1 VKMVRARIGELVE
14 SNRFQMFIV
23 GVIALNAITLGAETS
38 TVLRA
43 NFGPALTVIDHLALV
58 IFTLELAARLYASGW
73 KFFKDPWNVFDFVIV
88 AIALI
93 PTAGPL
99 AVLRSLRILRALR
112 LVAMVPSMRRVVT
125 ALVKSIPGLVSL
137 SGLLLL
143 LVYVGG
149 VIASNLFGDT
159 GDPRFT
165 GLGPTLLTL
174 FQITTG
180 DGWSDVMRD
189 LMEQKPFAWIFFLIY
204 LMVGSFTMLN
214 LFIAVVCSA
223 MQEEITLPAP
233 RTATHDDLLLQ
244 EVRALRDEVRALRST
259 V

>member
-1 VKMVRARIGELVE
+1 
-14 SNRFQMFIV
+14 
-23 GVIALNAITLGAETS
+23 
-38 TVLRA
+38 
-43 NFGPALTVIDHLALV
+43 
-58 IFTLELAARLYASGW
+58 
-73 KFFKDPWNVFDFVIV
+73 
-88 AIALI
+88 
-93 PTAGPL
+93 
-99 AVLRSLRILRALR
+99 
-112 LVAMVPSMRRVVT
+112 
-125 ALVKSIPGLVSL
+125 
-137 SGLLLL
+137 
-143 LVYVGG
+143 
-149 VIASNLFGDT
+149 
-159 GDPRFT
+159 
-165 GLGPTLLTL
+165 LLTL

-233 RTATHDDLLLQ
+233 RSAAHDDLLLQ

>member
-1 VKMVRARIGELVE
+1 MVRARVGSLVE

-23 GVIALNAITLGAETS
+23 AVIVVNAITLGAETS
-38 TVLRA
+38 TVLHA
-43 NFGPALTVIDHLALV
+43 KFGPALTVIDHTALA
-58 IFTLELAARLYASGW
+58 IFTAELAARLYAFGW
-73 KFFKDPWNVFDFVIV
+73 KFFKDPWNIFDFVIV

-93 PTAGPL
+93 PSAGPL
-99 AVLRSLRILRALR
+99 SVLRSLRILRALR

-125 ALVKSIPGLVSL
+125 ALVRSIPGLVSL
-137 SGLLLL
+137 SGLLVL

-223 MQEEITLPAP
+223 MQEEITLPAQ
-233 RTATHDDLLLQ
+233 RTAAHDDLLLREVKALRE
-244 EVRALRDEVRALRST
+244 EVRAMRQNA
-259 V
+259 